1 MMMIRILVFCGLFVP
16 SIAMGQAKKPPVAK
30 KPVAGSKTPDA
41 QKAVPAVT
49 DGKQLYQTYCL
60 VCHQVD
66 GSGVGSLNPPLVK
79 EWVAGDKSRLIRML
93 LKGSNGKVEIDGD
106 TFSNTMPPQ
115 TNFNDQQ
122 IAAVLTYVR
131 SNFGNKASAVKPA
144 EVKSVRAK
152 TK

>member
-1 MMMIRILVFCGLFVP
+1 MMMIRILVFCGLLVP
-16 SIAMGQAKKPPVAK
+16 SIAMAQAKKQPVTK
-30 KPVAGSKTPDA
+30 KPVAGSKTSGA
-41 QKAVPAVT
+41 QKAVQAVT

-60 VCHQVD
+60 ACHQVD
-66 GSGVGSLNPPLVK
+66 GSGVGTLNPPLVK
-79 EWVAGDKSRLIRML
+79 EWVGGDKSRLIRML

-115 TNFNDQQ
+115 LNFNDQQ

-131 SNFGNKASAVKPA
+131 SNFGNKASAVTPA
-144 EVKSVRAK
+144 EVKLVRTK